1 MNYERKGMIPIFNLK
16 LLVIVWF
23 AVIVTAVVS
32 GMCLSA
38 YTVDKLEEQEF
49 EKVFSDIQ
57 VTAENIHSYVRDI
70 ENFSIHMITS
80 ESLQK
85 MLKDLDEAEGV
96 KYFKTL
102 RELRKQLKYYVAG
115 TGLKAGE
122 CSRRECSRL

>member
-1 MNYERKGMIPIFNLK
+1 MIPIFNLK

-57 VTAENIHSYVRDI
+57 VTAENLAREHIRCAI
-70 ENFSIHMITS
+70 CTGCPWTIWQRPPAFWTAAKRCA
-80 ESLQK
+80 Q
-85 MLKDLDEAEGV
+85 AV
-96 KYFKTL
+96 K
-102 RELRKQLKYYVAG
+102 G
-115 TGLKAGE
+115 
-122 CSRRECSRL
+122 

>member
-85 MLKDLDEAEGV
+85 RPG
-96 KYFKTL
+96 
-102 RELRKQLKYYVAG
+102 
-115 TGLKAGE
+115 
-122 CSRRECSRL
+122 